1 MDNAPYKLDTQIGF
15 LLRRATQRHLN
26 LFAKSIVSLTPTQ
39 FAAIAKLAELGTTSQ
54 NQLGRETSMDGATIK
69 GVIDRLTARGF
80 VESRTDTSDKRRLL
94 IDLSEKGRAIWAEL
108 EAKGHEVS
116 DETLAPLTAAEQ
128 AMMLELLKK
137 LA

>member
-1 MDNAPYKLDTQIGF
+1 
-15 LLRRATQRHLN
+15 
-26 LFAKSIVSLTPTQ
+26 
-39 FAAIAKLAELGTTSQ
+39 
-54 NQLGRETSMDGATIK
+54 MDGATIK

-116 DETLAPLTAAEQ
+116 DETLAPLTAAER